1 MTYRKDIICARCG
14 HAQLLD
20 AIVKVFTKN
29 IVTSELRKELEPLIA
44 KAKQDGF
51 GEPEAHND

>member
-20 AIVKVFTKN
+20 EIVKVFIKN
-29 IVTSELRKELEPLIA
+29 ISTSDLRRELDPLIA

-51 GEPEAHND
+51 GEEER